1 MSVAILLSAR
11 RRPRPRLALLLL
23 TLLLIAASLVHLG
36 LGARWIAPQTVLRA
50 LLEYDPRNFEQRI
63 IVDLRLVRLAAAL
76 LTGAAL
82 GVAGLLLQ
90 TVIRN
95 PLGEPHI
102 LGLNAGAS
110 LAVVATSALGL
121 SFGAF
126 PAGRPLTAA
135 CGAGLLFGGVMA
147 LASAGRGGATPLR
160 ITLCGVAL
168 SGFASAVTAAILIL
182 DEQTLLAMR
191 TWLAGDLAG
200 LNWSTLQ
207 TALVPALIGLGVALL
222 IAPRLNVLALGDKV
236 ALGLGVNLVQTRLLG
251 LLAIALLCGA
261 AVAVAG
267 PIGFVGLVVPHVVR
281 RLVTEDI
288 RLALPLAAPV
298 GALALVLADIAART
312 LAAPQ
317 ELATGAMTALLAP
330 QEMGEQPRFI
340 LFDIR
345 LPRILMALLC
355 GAMLGLAG
363 AAMQSIT
370 RNGLADPGLIGVK
383 EGASIV
389 VLALVLFFP
398 AVGLVWRPLAGMVGG
413 IAVALLVL
421 TLARDCSR
429 PRFILIGIG
438 VSWSLAAAV
447 GIFMTTA
454 DVRDVQTAMIWLAG
468 SLQAATWPLLA
479 VAFCWALP
487 GAIILFCTAR
497 AADVALLGDRT
508 AIGLGVR
515 LQRLT
520 VLRFFAPVLL
530 TSASVSCVGSLG
542 FVGLMAP
549 HMARFVLR
557 GGQVSLLCGSALIG
571 ALLVL
576 ATDTLGR
583 LAFAPLQIPAGIV
596 IALVGCPFFVV
607 LLWRRRDAL

>member
-1 MSVAILLSAR
+1 MTRAVHRAGF
-11 RRPRPRLALLLL
+11 RPLVIASRQLLLRPAAL
-23 TLLLIAASLVHLG
+23 NIAAIMMLM
-36 LGARWIAPQTVLRA
+36 
-50 LLEYDPRNFEQRI
+50 LL
-63 IVDLRLVRLAAAL
+63 
-76 LTGAAL
+76 
-82 GVAGLLLQ
+82 
-90 TVIRN
+90 
-95 PLGEPHI
+95 
-102 LGLNAGAS
+102 
-110 LAVVATSALGL
+110 ALGL
-121 SFGAF
+121 YSLSRGSFPL
-126 PAGRPLTAA
+126 PA
-135 CGAGLLFGGVMA
+135 
-147 LASAGRGGATPLR
+147 
-160 ITLCGVAL
+160 
-168 SGFASAVTAAILIL
+168 
-182 DEQTLLAMR
+182 
-191 TWLAGDLAG
+191 
-200 LNWSTLQ
+200 STL
-207 TALVPALIGLGVALL
+207 
-222 IAPRLNVLALGDKV
+222 
-236 ALGLGVNLVQTRLLG
+236 
-251 LLAIALLCGA
+251 
-261 AVAVAG
+261 
-267 PIGFVGLVVPHVVR
+267 
-281 RLVTEDI
+281 
-288 RLALPLAAPV
+288 
-298 GALALVLADIAART
+298 AR
-312 LAAPQ
+312 
-317 ELATGAMTALLAP
+317 ALLAP
-330 QEMGEQPRFI
+330 QDMGEQPRFI

-355 GAMLGLAG
+355 GAML
-363 AAMQSIT
+363 
-370 RNGLADPGLIGVK
+370 GLADPGLIGVK

-413 IAVALLVL
+413 VAVALLVL

-438 VSWSLAAAV
+438 VSWTLAAAV

-515 LQRLT
+515 LQQLT
-520 VLRFFAPVLL
+520 MLRFFAPVLL

-576 ATDTLGR
+576 VTDTLGR

>member
-1 MSVAILLSAR
+1 MTRAVHRAGF
-11 RRPRPRLALLLL
+11 RPLAFASRQLLLRPAALKIAASIVL
-23 TLLLIAASLVHLG
+23 TLL
-36 LGARWIAPQTVLRA
+36 
-50 LLEYDPRNFEQRI
+50 
-63 IVDLRLVRLAAAL
+63 
-76 LTGAAL
+76 
-82 GVAGLLLQ
+82 
-90 TVIRN
+90 
-95 PLGEPHI
+95 
-102 LGLNAGAS
+102 
-110 LAVVATSALGL
+110 ALGL
-121 SFGAF
+121 YSLSRGSYPL
-126 PAGRPLTAA
+126 PA
-135 CGAGLLFGGVMA
+135 
-147 LASAGRGGATPLR
+147 
-160 ITLCGVAL
+160 
-168 SGFASAVTAAILIL
+168 
-182 DEQTLLAMR
+182 
-191 TWLAGDLAG
+191 
-200 LNWSTLQ
+200 STL
-207 TALVPALIGLGVALL
+207 
-222 IAPRLNVLALGDKV
+222 
-236 ALGLGVNLVQTRLLG
+236 
-251 LLAIALLCGA
+251 
-261 AVAVAG
+261 
-267 PIGFVGLVVPHVVR
+267 
-281 RLVTEDI
+281 
-288 RLALPLAAPV
+288 
-298 GALALVLADIAART
+298 AR
-312 LAAPQ
+312 
-317 ELATGAMTALLAP
+317 ALLAP

-515 LQRLT
+515 LQQLT

-530 TSASVSCVGSLG
+530 RRQPG
-542 FVGLMAP
+542 FCGPDGAAYGAFCA
-549 HMARFVLR
+549 ARRPGIAAVRQRADWRLAGAGDRYPWPAGVCPAADPGGDCHCPGGVPVLR
-557 GGQVSLLCGSALIG
+557 YLAL
-571 ALLVL
+571 AS
-576 ATDTLGR
+576 
-583 LAFAPLQIPAGIV
+583 P
-596 IALVGCPFFVV
+596 
-607 LLWRRRDAL
+607 